1 MVRIVRGCTI
11 VTLDLDNP
19 FIPEGELEM
28 DPVSGALTYVGPVRE
43 GVRGEVILAGGKVAM
58 PGLVNAHTHA
68 AMTIVRGYA
77 DDLNLQD
84 WLTQVW
90 AVEARMSPEDIYWGT
105 QLALAEM
112 IRGGTIAFADMYFH
126 MEHVARAVADAG
138 MRVALSPG
146 LLGILPGAD
155 RVLAEAE
162 ALAREWH
169 GAEGGRIRVILGPHA
184 PYTCPPEYLRKVTDS
199 AARLGLGVHI
209 HLSET
214 RREVQ
219 DSLRQYGKAPIEL
232 AHSNGLFEVPVLAA
246 HCVHAT
252 EREIDIL
259 AETGAWVAHNM
270 GSNLKLGSGIAPIP
284 RMLSRGVRV
293 ALGTDGAGSNNNL
306 DMFEEIYL
314 AATVHK
320 GLHEDP
326 TLMPAQQVLSL
337 ATRAGALALG
347 FEDVGILKPG
357 YQADFLLVSLRKP
370 HLVPAHSVISNL
382 VYSARSADVEG
393 VFVAGRPLMLNGQLL
408 TIDEEKAMAEVAARA
423 HRLAS
428 RD

>member
-1 MVRIVRGCTI
+1 VRIVRGCSI
-11 VTLDLDNP
+11 VTLDDQNP
-19 FIPEGELEM
+19 FIPEGELEI
-28 DPVSGALTYVGPVRE
+28 DPSTGTLTYVGPIRQD
-43 GVRGEVILAGGKVAM
+43 VRGEVILAKDKVAM

-84 WLTQVW
+84 WLSQIW

-155 RVLAEAE
+155 KVLQEAE
-162 ALAREWH
+162 ALARDWH
-169 GAEGGRIRVILGPHA
+169 GAEAGRIRVILGPHA
-184 PYTCPPEYLRKVTDS
+184 PYTCPPEYLRKVAHS
-199 AARLGLGVHI
+199 AARLGVGVHI

-214 RREVQ
+214 RREVE
-219 DSLRQYGKAPIEL
+219 DSLKQYGKTPIEL
-232 AHSNGLFEVPVLAA
+232 AHSNGLFQVPVLAA

-252 EREIDIL
+252 DSEIDLL

-306 DMFEEIYL
+306 DMFEEMYL

-320 GLHEDP
+320 GVHEDA
-326 TLMPAQQVLSL
+326 TLMPAPLVMAL
-337 ATRAGALALG
+337 ATRAGAQALG

-357 YQADFLLVSLRKP
+357 YQADFLLVSLKRP
-370 HLVPAHSVISNL
+370 HMVPAHSLPSNL
-382 VYSARSADVEG
+382 VYSARSADVDG
-393 VFVAGRPLMLNGQLL
+393 VFVAGRPLMLNGSLL
-408 TIDEEKAMAEVAARA
+408 TIDEERAMAEVAARA
-423 HRLAS
+423 RNLTGK
-428 RD
+428 D

>member
-1 MVRIVRGCTI
+1 MRIVRGCSI
-11 VTLDLDNP
+11 VTLDDQNP

-28 DPVSGALTYVGPVRE
+28 DPQTGAFTYVGPLRQE
-43 GVRGEVILAGGKVAM
+43 ARGEVIQAQGMVAM

-68 AMTIVRGYA
+68 AMTMVRGYA
-77 DDLNLQD
+77 DDLNLQE

-126 MEHVARAVADAG
+126 MEQVAKAVADAG

-146 LLGILPGAD
+146 LLGILPGAE
-155 RVLAEAE
+155 RALKEAE
-162 ALAREWH
+162 ALTKDWH

-184 PYTCPPEYLRKVTDS
+184 PYTCPPEYLRKVADS
-199 AARLGLGVHI
+199 AARLGVGVHI

-214 RREVQ
+214 RREVE
-219 DSLRQYGKAPIEL
+219 DSVKQYGKTPIEL
-232 AHSNGLFEVPVLAA
+232 AHSNGLFQVPVLAA

-252 EREIDIL
+252 DREIDLL

-284 RMLSRGVRV
+284 RMISRGVRV

-306 DMFEEIYL
+306 DMFDELYL

-320 GLHEDP
+320 GVNEDA
-326 TLMPAQQVLSL
+326 TLMPAQLV
-337 ATRAGALALG
+337 LALG
-347 FEDVGILKPG
+347 TQAGAQALGFNDVGILKPG
-357 YQADFLLVSLRKP
+357 YQADFLLVSLKRP
-370 HLVPAHSVISNL
+370 HMVPAHSVVSNL
-382 VYSARSADVEG
+382 IYSARSSDVEG
-393 VFVAGRPLMLNGQLL
+393 VFVAGRPLMLNGNLL
-408 TIDEEKAMAEVAARA
+408 TIDEERAMAEVAARA
-423 HRLAS
+423 HRLAG